1 MIYSLMIKIGFKD
14 LQLALFVISVCIVG
28 TQCDRFNASV
38 TCQPCQMACGVA
50 NCLRLAAPAFD
61 Q

>member
-1 MIYSLMIKIGFKD
+1 MIKIGFKD